1 MQNVDRGYIFG
12 RADDFSITRY
22 SSDDPSFPKSCDNLA
37 SFDEQLMIT
46 YIGDLQ
52 VAA

>member
-1 MQNVDRGYIFG
+1 MLTEAISSEERMIF
-12 RADDFSITRY
+12 ITRY

-52 VAA
+52 IAA